1 MLSEIEIRREVILS
15 LLSNTQVNI
24 KDSSDVVRTARE
36 LTDFILGKKQAQDE
50 KEVLIPKG
58 TRVKIQGCPFYLAE
72 DTKVQDPDE
81 ECQRIMNHVLA
92 EEKTDMDERAAR
104 RQARLD
110 GCIGKG
116 NSGVH
121 ASGAG
126 VDSSFDIKVP
136 KVQLKIINEIA
147 ETLAMLGAPSGL
159 MACIGSWGDTLPQD
173 EILEMWRDWNQLA
186 KQKGWVIAPAVF
198 A

>member
-1 MLSEIEIRREVILS
+1 MLSEIEVRREVTLS

-24 KDSSDVVRTARE
+24 KDSGDIVRTAEE
-36 LTDFILGKKQAQDE
+36 LTNFIIGKKQTHDE

-72 DTKVQDPDE
+72 DTKVQDLDE
-81 ECQRIMNHVLA
+81 ECQRIMNNVLA
-92 EEKTDMDERAAR
+92 EEKADMDEREAR
-104 RQARLD
+104 KQARLD

-116 NSGVH
+116 DSEVH

-126 VDSSFDIKVP
+126 VDSSFDVTVP
-136 KVQLKIINEIA
+136 KVQLGIINEIA
-147 ETLAMLGAPSGL
+147 ETLSMLGATGGL

-173 EILEMWRDWNQLA
+173 EVLEMWRDWNRLA
-186 KQKGWVIAPAVF
+186 KQEGWIVKPAIL